1 MLFRKYTALYNF
13 HMIWKKSKGFISLL
27 RPELAMAA
35 GICVLA
41 GQVLAN
47 QGFPSLGTAI
57 LGFLCGFTL
66 SGAALILNDVF
77 DYEVDKINAPQRALP
92 SGIVTPREA
101 VIFTAVISLIGLIS
115 AGLLG
120 FPVLVV
126 SIIFWIIGIL
136 YNWRFKESGLPG
148 NLMVSASVA
157 ITFILGAMTVHDPW
171 NRIVWIFSAFTFFID
186 FGEEI
191 AGDAMDLEGDKQRGS
206 RSLAILKGKP
216 FALRITAA
224 SWLMVILISA
234 IPIVFG
240 WMGFPYLIMIL
251 LMDGLILFFGYR
263 LLKSTTPAEGRKA
276 MRGVYLGATFGLI
289 GFLLSLL

>member
-1 MLFRKYTALYNF
+1 MYNS
-13 HMIWKKSKGFISLL
+13 HMIWKKVKGFISLL
-27 RPELAMAA
+27 RPELALAA

-47 QGFPSLGTAI
+47 RSFPSLCTAV

-77 DYEVDKINAPQRALP
+77 DYEVDIINAPQRALP
-92 SGIVTPREA
+92 SGIITPKEA
-101 VIFTAVISLIGLIS
+101 VVFTGIISLIGFVS
-115 AGLLG
+115 AAYLGL
-120 FPVLVV
+120 PVLLV
-126 SIIFWIIGIL
+126 SIVFWIIGIL

-157 ITFILGAMTVHDPW
+157 ITFILGGMTVNNPW
-171 NRIVWIFSAFTFFID
+171 NPIVWIFSTFTFFID

-191 AGDAMDLEGDKQRGS
+191 AGDAMDMDGDKQRGS

-216 FALRITAA
+216 FALRITAL
-224 SWLMVILISA
+224 SWLLVILISA
-234 IPIVFG
+234 IPIFLG
-240 WMGFPYLIMIL
+240 WMGVTYLMMIL
-251 LMDGLILFFGYR
+251 PMDGLILFFGYR
-263 LLKSTTPAEGRKA
+263 LLTSKTPQEGRKA
-276 MRGVYLGATFGLI
+276 MRGVYLGATFGLV

>member
-1 MLFRKYTALYNF
+1 MLFRRYAALYNL
-13 HMIWKKSKGFISLL
+13 HMLWKKGKGFISLL
-27 RPELAMAA
+27 RPELALAA
-35 GICVLA
+35 GICVLT

-47 QGFPSLGTAI
+47 QGFPPLRTAV

-92 SGIVTPREA
+92 SGLITPREA
-101 VIFTAVISLIGLIS
+101 ILFTGIISLIGLIC
-115 AGLLG
+115 AALLG
-120 FPVLVV
+120 FAVLLI

-136 YNWRFKESGLPG
+136 YNWRYKESGLPG
-148 NLMVSASVA
+148 NMMVSASVA

-191 AGDAMDLEGDKQRGS
+191 AGDAMDMEGDKQRGS
-206 RSLAILKGKP
+206 KSLAILKGRP
-216 FALRITAA
+216 FALRVTAA
-224 SWLMVILISA
+224 SWLLVILISA
-234 IPIVFG
+234 IPIIFN
-240 WMGFPYLIMIL
+240 WMGIPYLVMIL
-251 LMDGLILFFGYR
+251 IMDGLIFYFGYR
-263 LLKSTTPAEGRKA
+263 LLNSNTPAEGRKA

>member
-1 MLFRKYTALYNF
+1 MIRKK
-13 HMIWKKSKGFISLL
+13 MKGFLSLL

-47 QGFPSLGTAI
+47 QGFPSLRTAI
-57 LGFLCGFTL
+57 LGFLCGLTL

-77 DYEVDKINAPQRALP
+77 DYEVDLINAPQRALP
-92 SGIVTPREA
+92 SGLITPKEA
-101 VIFTAVISLIGLIS
+101 VIFTGIVSIIGLIC
-115 AGLLG
+115 AGVLG
-120 FPVLVV
+120 LPVLLV
-126 SIIFWIIGIL
+126 SVLFWIIGIL
-136 YNWRFKESGLPG
+136 YNWRFKQSGLPG

-157 ITFILGAMTVHDPW
+157 ITFILGAMTVNDPW
-171 NRIVWIFSAFTFFID
+171 NRMVWIFSAFTFFID

-191 AGDAMDLEGDKQRGS
+191 AGDAMDMEGDRQRGS
-206 RSLAILKGKP
+206 KSLALLKGRN
-216 FALRITAA
+216 FALRITAL
-224 SWLMVILISA
+224 SWFLVILISA

-240 WMGFPYLIMIL
+240 WMGTAYLITIL

-263 LLKSTTPAEGRKA
+263 LLTSSTPEEGRKA
-276 MRGVYLGATFGLI
+276 MRGVYLGATLGLI